1 MIPINDL
8 LEEVV
13 RQLALVRPM
22 LGTYVHVLLSALFA
36 IYTGSHASLTK
47 PTSAAKPAKKRKA
60 QGDDD
65 EEESTESLQRMEGL
79 SPTDAIMFP
88 VLAGST
94 LAGLYFIIKWL
105 EDPAIL
111 NTILNWYFAVFGL
124 LGVAKLFTDA
134 MGFFQSIIF
143 PSKYTC
149 RGKSWEI
156 KSKQRIATS
165 TEEPLKKCSS
175 PLPGVLSKIKL
186 PPKVISALWVLREM
200 PMKRIQIRVYVHKML
215 EASVHIGPQGCLSFL
230 LALAATLY
238 FNLVAKPWWLTNI
251 LGYSFAYA
259 SLQLMS
265 PTTFSTGSLILA
277 ALFVYDIYFVFYTP
291 LMVTVATKLDI
302 PAKML
307 FPRPQSPKDD
317 PTKQS
322 LAILGLGD
330 IVLPGLVIGFA
341 LRFDLYLF
349 YLRKQKRRTQVDGKD
364 KGNSTS
370 LDGKNPATDAKD
382 DKDLVKAEYKSASGG
397 WGERLWVGK
406 TTAGESINGG
416 VFPKTYFYACIRGY
430 VLGMVTTLG
439 VMSISG
445 SAQPA
450 LLYLVP
456 GVLISLWASALYN
469 GDLKAMWNYDENEEE
484 ETAEKKP
491 DEAKKNLKSIFSW
504 SRQDEMAKRLESHL
518 KGSSTKSDTAA
529 SDEKKSETKEGEDT
543 AENSSKKKGGF
554 FRDRKSELVFFSI
567 NFPGSSSSEPETHPK
582 APTSEQKPKSKMS
595 VEEELRMAFEA
606 DMADTPPSTR
616 TRSMRKSILKGDGGE
631 LVERRPEKRLKSS
644 S

>member
-1 MIPINDL
+1 MVPLDHL
-8 LEEVV
+8 LEEAV

-36 IYTGSHASLTK
+36 IYTGSHASLTR
-47 PTSAAKPAKKRKA
+47 PTSAAKPAKKKKP
-60 QGDDD
+60 QGEDD
-65 EEESTESLQRMEGL
+65 EEDSTETLQKMEGL

-134 MGFFQSIIF
+134 MGLFQSLIF
-143 PSKYTC
+143 PSKYIY
-149 RGKSWEI
+149 RGRSWEI
-156 KSKQRIATS
+156 KPKQRIATN
-165 TEEPLKKCSS
+165 TKEPFEKCSS
-175 PLPGVLSKIKL
+175 PLPGFLSRIQL
-186 PPKVISALWVLREM
+186 SPKVTSALWALREL
-200 PMKRIQIRVYVHKML
+200 PMKRIHVRAYIHRML
-215 EASVHIGPQGCLSFL
+215 EASVHIGPHGCLSFL

-238 FNLVAKPWWLTNI
+238 FNLVGKPWWLTNI

-317 PTKQS
+317 PDKQS
-322 LAILGLGD
+322 LAMLGLGD

-349 YLRKQKRRTQVDGKD
+349 YLRKQKRRTQLAGKD
-364 KGNSTS
+364 KGSS
-370 LDGKNPATDAKD
+370 ASSDVKNAATDANDHKEV
-382 DKDLVKAEYKSASGG
+382 VKAEYKPATGG
-397 WGERLWVGK
+397 WGERLWDSK
-406 TTAGESINGG
+406 TPTGESINGG

-430 VLGMVTTLG
+430 ILGMVTTLG

-456 GVLISLWASALYN
+456 GVLVSLWASALYN
-469 GDLKAMWNYDENEEE
+469 GDLKAMWNYDETEEE
-484 ETAEKKP
+484 DTAEKKP
-491 DEAKKNLKSIFSW
+491 DEPKKSLKSIF
-504 SRQDEMAKRLESHL
+504 L
-518 KGSSTKSDTAA
+518 
-529 SDEKKSETKEGEDT
+529 
-543 AENSSKKKGGF
+543 
-554 FRDRKSELVFFSI
+554 LVP
-567 NFPGSSSSEPETHPK
+567 PG
-582 APTSEQKPKSKMS
+582 
-595 VEEELRMAFEA
+595 
-606 DMADTPPSTR
+606 
-616 TRSMRKSILKGDGGE
+616 
-631 LVERRPEKRLKSS
+631 
-644 S
+644 

>member
-1 MIPINDL
+1 MASLDHL
-8 LEEVV
+8 LEEAV

-36 IYTGSHASLTK
+36 IYTGSHASLTR
-47 PTSAAKPAKKRKA
+47 PSSAAKPAKKKKA
-60 QGDDD
+60 QGEDD
-65 EEESTESLQRMEGL
+65 EEDSTETLQKMEGL

-88 VLAGST
+88 ILAGST

-111 NTILNWYFAVFGL
+111 NTILNWYFAVFGV

-134 MGFFQSIIF
+134 MGLFHSIIF

-149 RGKSWEI
+149 RGQSWEI
-156 KSKQRIATS
+156 KSKQRTAIS
-165 TEEPLKKCSS
+165 TEDPSEKCSS
-175 PLPGVLSKIKL
+175 PLPGGLSKIEL
-186 PPKVISALWVLREM
+186 SPKVTSALWVLREL
-200 PMKRIQIRVYVHKML
+200 PMKRIHVRAYIYRML
-215 EASVHIGPQGCLSFL
+215 EASVHIGPHGCLSFL

-322 LAILGLGD
+322 LAMLGLGD

-349 YLRKQKRRTQVDGKD
+349 YLRKQKRRTQVAGKD
-364 KGNSTS
+364 KGNSA
-370 LDGKNPATDAKD
+370 PDAND
-382 DKDLVKAEYKSASGG
+382 DKEDIKAEYKSATGG
-397 WGERLWVGK
+397 WGERLWVSK
-406 TTAGESINGG
+406 STAGEPINGG

-430 VLGMVTTLG
+430 ILGMVTTLG

-456 GVLISLWASALYN
+456 GVLVSLWASALYN
-469 GDLKAMWNYDENEEE
+469 GDLKAMWNYDETEEEDTAEGKHDEVKKGLMSIFSRSRQDEKGSSEKRDAAAGDKIKSEAKEGE
-484 ETAEKKP
+484 ETAEK
-491 DEAKKNLKSIFSW
+491 
-504 SRQDEMAKRLESHL
+504 
-518 KGSSTKSDTAA
+518 
-529 SDEKKSETKEGEDT
+529 
-543 AENSSKKKGGF
+543 SSKRKGGF
-554 FRDRKSELVFFSI
+554 FRDRKSELVFFSV
-567 NFPGSSSSEPETHPK
+567 NLPGSSSSEPEPHPQN
-582 APTSEQKPKSKMS
+582 PTPDQKPKSKMS
-595 VEEELRMAFEA
+595 VEEELRLAFEA
-606 DMADTPPSTR
+606 DMADTPPATR
-616 TRSMRKSILKGDGGE
+616 TRSMRKSIIRGDGE
-631 LVERRPEKRLKSS
+631 MTERRPEKRLKSS